1 LFDLFKLFHS
11 LPAVP
16 FCTEAS
22 RLTFFKEE
30 PKEGTKW
37 QPLLKK
43 RVPGGERQERSDK
56 EKVARKRSRGCSFGV
71 SEER

>member
-1 LFDLFKLFHS
+1 MMS
-11 LPAVP
+11 LAETRSVVQ
-16 FCTEAS
+16 AS

-43 RVPGGERQERSDK
+43 REPGGGEGRGSDK
-56 EKVARKRSRGCSFGV
+56 EKGTRKRSGSGSFCV
-71 SEER
+71 CE